1 MLDYT
6 RIEARETVIQS
17 SIALGE
23 FQATDVT
30 IYPTLL
36 FAYIAV
42 AYIAG
47 IKLTRIQLAIT
58 NFLFI
63 LVAAY
68 EVVLIAVIGQS
79 NRIKVAQI
87 AEFG

>member
-1 MLDYT
+1 MLDYA

-30 IYPTLL
+30 IYLTLL